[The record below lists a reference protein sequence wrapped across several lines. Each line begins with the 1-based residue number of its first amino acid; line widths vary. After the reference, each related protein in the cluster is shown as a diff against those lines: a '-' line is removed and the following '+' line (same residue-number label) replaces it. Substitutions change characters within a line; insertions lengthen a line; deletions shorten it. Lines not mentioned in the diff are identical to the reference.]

1 MAIINSDPKKLF
13 AANLNYLMKLH
24 KLTQY
29 EVAEKIDVGANT
41 ISMWVGQRR
50 FPGADAIE
58 KLSVVFNL
66 PVAWF
71 FVDRV
76 NNPEPEDDGS
86 LRIESNEMEP
96 ILTAG
101 DTVHFKMTR
110 NVQSGSLAVINY
122 NGTLIVR
129 RIYYSPD
136 NVTLSCANSAY
147 APLVY
152 PRNAAPSVMGLVTKV
167 ERPL

>member
-1 MAIINSDPKKLF
+1 MAIINNDPKKLF

-41 ISMWVGQRR
+41 ISTWIGQRR

-58 KLSVVFNL
+58 KLSIVFNL

-76 NNPEPEDDGS
+76 NNPESEDDGS

-96 ILTAG
+96 ILVAG
-101 DTVHFKMTR
+101 DTVRFKMTR

-136 NVTLSCANSAY
+136 NVTLSCANPAY
-147 APLVY
+147 APLIY
-152 PRNAAPSVMGLVTKV
+152 PHNAAPSVMGLVTKV